1 MSSKIYTKTGDKGK
15 TRLVDGREC
24 SKASLRVETYG
35 AVDELNS
42 FLGLAL
48 SSMKDQNS
56 LQELKIE
63 LKNIQNQ
70 LFTLG
75 SHLACE
81 SETTRQH
88 LPALN
93 AAWVENL
100 EKSIDTMTA
109 QLTPLKNFI
118 LPGGDIS
125 ASHLHISR
133 TVARRA
139 ERMVVRLLEEIE
151 GEQKEIHL
159 SLIYLNRLSDYLFT
173 AARFSNHKLGHADQ
187 LWEKP

>member
-1 MSSKIYTKTGDKGK
+1 MKIYTKTGDQGK

-42 FLGLAL
+42 FLGLAM
-48 SSMKDQNS
+48 SAMKDHS
-56 LQELKIE
+56 ELGDLGLEIKQ
-63 LKNIQNQ
+63 IQNQ

-88 LPALN
+88 LPSMN
-93 AAWVENL
+93 AAWVESL
-100 EKSIDTMTA
+100 EKSIDQMTS
-109 QLTPLKNFI
+109 QLAPLKNFI

-125 ASHLHISR
+125 AGHLHICR

-139 ERMVVRLLEEIE
+139 ERMVVRLLEELE

-159 SLIYLNRLSDYLFT
+159 ALVYLNRLSDYLFT
-173 AARFSNHKLGHADQ
+173 AARFANHKLGISDQ
-187 LWEKP
+187 IWEKP